1 MDMLSGMPTEA
12 ITPRSSGDKRKLNWG
27 VLPGTIAVIG
37 RRILF
42 GLIILLVVILFTHF
56 GLDMARGQEFSS
68 AVSRS
73 GPKTLETVLGILSGD
88 LGLSEAASSS
98 LNPIPVSEVYRDML
112 LKSFG
117 LLMAALLFA
126 VAIAVP
132 LGIFS
137 ARRRSA
143 LWSTGILIIS
153 IIGISMPSFL
163 AAFLLQRFVIQ
174 LTQATGQRF
183 LSVGGFGWDAHIIL
197 PALVLAARPIA
208 QIIRVTS
215 GTVSDIQDQDYV
227 RTAKGKGLTERW
239 VLNRHILRN
248 AAIPIIT
255 TIAIS
260 LRFALISLPVVEAY
274 FGWPGLGYYL
284 LRSIPMQDDNLT
296 VILVLCLGALFIIV
310 NVILDVAYRVLDPR
324 IRSQSDAVGASDQL
338 GVIGTV
344 KVFFADAA
352 HWIRHNPIKRRITKL
367 RAPKE
372 PSPFSAILEGRNSS
386 IDQTAAGG
394 TRQRS
399 VLRSVST
406 NFPLIVGAILLLIVI
421 LIALFG
427 HLLAP
432 HNPYA
437 TQGLKIEDGEFLV
450 PPFEPGELYPWGTD
464 VIGRDMSSLVLSGAW
479 QTLRLAGLAVIARVV
494 VGFLLGSVGGWYS
507 GKTIDR
513 LVMAVAEIISAFPAL
528 LLAMILILAL
538 GIREGMLPFV
548 IALCFVGWGELMQY
562 VRGEVIT
569 MRSNTYVESAVS
581 IGQRTYGIIK
591 THVVPNLTPAMIS
604 IIALEM
610 GAVLMLLGELGFI
623 GVFIG
628 GGAFMEL
635 DIGGAPYHYSDVPE
649 WGALLSNVRLYAISY
664 PWAALYPA
672 MAFFVAIMA
681 FNFFGEGVRKLVI
694 EEGVILK
701 RFVNRYTL
709 ALGVLLVVAA
719 SWWRGS
725 TGSLSIYQKQASEF
739 IGMNAFAHAESL
751 SSPITEGRAIGTI
764 GMDVAADWIAQE
776 FSELGLQ
783 PGGKSHTF
791 FQEKR
796 RDFQSLDAVPM
807 FVIDDNGAQPV
818 YQQDFVEYPAYFRN
832 MGTTLGP
839 VRFIALGELSISRV
853 NYRSFPVLE
862 DKDYTGE
869 VLMVF
874 SGQEAAL
881 LQGVSRGGILVVSE
895 DPQDLRRNYTLSAR
909 SPIYESYGSGR
920 QHGQDSPVLWISEE
934 IADRLLKGTGLSVQ
948 DLREK
953 KEDLNKDE
961 LFELET
967 ENIVAMDVQGTVHEK
982 QIVRQVIGHWPGVA
996 GTRGHQLDDKLIVV
1010 LAKYDSPPLRPDGEF
1025 LPAVNDNA
1033 SGLAV
1038 MLETIRVM
1046 KETNYQPNKTFL
1058 FVAYTGEGTEG
1069 GVAIGSPEIA
1079 RLLDAK
1085 TGFATYF
1092 DIEAII
1098 ELRGLGSGDGDGLL
1112 LETGG
1117 SLRLAE
1123 LFEESAQRMGVKTKR
1138 SGDDVDIST
1147 IYHTG
1152 SARDSAEEAPS
1163 IGITWEGWEYY
1174 SWTNDDT
1181 LERLSASKLE
1191 DAGRTIAL
1199 ALMTIGREVQY

>member
-1 MDMLSGMPTEA
+1 MDMLSGTPTEA
-12 ITPRSSGDKRKLNWG
+12 ITTRGSGGKRKLDWG

-37 RRILF
+37 RRIAF
-42 GLIILLVVILFTHF
+42 GLIILLAVILLTHF
-56 GLDMARGQEFSS
+56 GLDMARGQEFS
-68 AVSRS
+68 AALSRS
-73 GPKTLETVLGILSGD
+73 GTKTLETVLRILTGD
-88 LGLSEAASSS
+88 LGLSEAASST
-98 LNPIPVSEVYRDML
+98 LNPIPVTEVYRDML

-143 LWSTGILIIS
+143 VWSTAILIVS

-183 LSVGGFGWDAHIIL
+183 LSVGGFGWDTHIIL

-208 QIIRVTS
+208 QIMRVTS

-227 RTAKGKGLTERW
+227 RTAKSKGLTERW
-239 VLNRHILRN
+239 VMNRHILRN

-310 NVILDVAYRVLDPR
+310 NVILDIAYMVLDPR
-324 IRSQSDAVGASDQL
+324 IRSRGDTVGASDQL
-338 GVIGTV
+338 GVMGTV

-352 HWIRHNPIKRRITKL
+352 HWIKHNPIRMRIT
-367 RAPKE
+367 RRPQE
-372 PSPFSAILEGRNSS
+372 PSPFSAILEGRETSF
-386 IDQTAAGG
+386 DQTAGGG

-450 PPFEPGELYPWGTD
+450 PPFEPGEIYPWGTD

-494 VGFLLGSVGGWYS
+494 IGFLLGSVGGWYS

-538 GIREGMLPFV
+538 GIREGILPFV

-610 GAVLMLLGELGFI
+610 GAVLILLGELGYI

-649 WGALLSNVRLYAISY
+649 WGALLSNVRLYALSY

-672 MAFFVAIMA
+672 MAFFIAIMS
-681 FNFFGEGVRKLVI
+681 FNFFGEGVRKLVL

-701 RFVNRYTL
+701 KVVNRYTL
-709 ALGVLLVVAA
+709 ALGLLLLVGA

-739 IGMNAFAHAESL
+739 NGTNAFAYAESL
-751 SSPITEGRAIGTI
+751 SLPITEGRAIGTM
-764 GMDVAADWIAQE
+764 GLDVAAEWIAQK
-776 FSELGLQ
+776 FSEQGLQ
-783 PGGKSHTF
+783 PGGKGHTF
-791 FQEKR
+791 FQEKK
-796 RDFQSLDAVPM
+796 RDFQSLDAVPT
-807 FVIDDNGAQPV
+807 FVIDDNGEGLV
-818 YQQDFVEYPAYFRN
+818 YQQDFVEYPAYYRN

-839 VRFIALGELSISRV
+839 VRFIALGELRTNRSI
-853 NYRSFPVLE
+853 YRSIPALE

-881 LQGVSRGGILVVSE
+881 LQGVPRGGILVISE
-895 DPQDLRRNYTLSAR
+895 DPQDMRRNYTLSAR

-934 IADRLLKGTGLSVQ
+934 SAERLLKGTGLSVH
-948 DLREK
+948 DLREM
-953 KEDLNKDE
+953 KEDLIKDE

-967 ENIVAMDVQGTVHEK
+967 DFNVAMDVQGTVHEK

-996 GTRGHQLDDKLIVV
+996 GIPGHQLDDRLIVV
-1010 LAKYDSPPLRPDGEF
+1010 LAKYDSPPPRPDGEH

-1038 MLETIRVM
+1038 MLEAIRVM

-1123 LFEESAQRMGVKTKR
+1123 LFEGSARRMGVKSRR

-1163 IGITWEGWEYY
+1163 IGITWEGWEHT
-1174 SWTNDDT
+1174 SWTDDDT

-1191 DAGRTIAL
+1191 DAGRTVAL
-1199 ALMTIGREVQY
+1199 ALMTIGREEQY